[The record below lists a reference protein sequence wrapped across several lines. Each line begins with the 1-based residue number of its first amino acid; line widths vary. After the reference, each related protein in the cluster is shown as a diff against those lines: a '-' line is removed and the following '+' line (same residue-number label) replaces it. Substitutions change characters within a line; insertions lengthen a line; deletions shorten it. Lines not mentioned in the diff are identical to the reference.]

1 MINLNTNLGALIV
14 QSNLKTSTNGL
25 NRAIERMTTGFKIN
39 HAKDNAANYS
49 ISTKLSSKISG
60 YQIAEDNVS
69 MGLDMLMTAM
79 DSLDLISA
87 NLSRV
92 RDLAEQAQNGTY
104 GEASLKA
111 IQSEAAA
118 RIAECDRITTT
129 TVYNDMK
136 VFRPSYDVSGDF
148 IAEVKVLSE
157 DEAIKEGYTIIRTP
171 DELQAMQDDLDG
183 KYILMN
189 DIDLA
194 GYAWTAVGIDGNAFT
209 GELNG
214 NGFVIHNLT
223 INSAAVSQGLFGYTT
238 NAVLKNIGIENADV
252 QGGTHCTGALVGI
265 CVNGGL
271 EVDNCYS
278 TGKVSGMKWVGG
290 LIGYQRTAQ
299 GSPVLIRNCYSSAD
313 VSGSTCVGG
322 LMGENEPEC
331 EITNCYAT
339 GDVSA
344 SDKAGGLIGVL
355 NCKMYGCYA
364 TGKVERALGGGAIG
378 GLIGYNY
385 NQALAENC
393 YWNIDTSG
401 MTIGVGGTINL
412 DKTPV
417 VGLTSEQLATK
428 IDKEELPSIYVPKDN
443 FIKFQT
449 GINSDTSSQLS
460 LNLGFSI
467 NLAIDVLDPNSLDQ
481 IDRYL
486 KKINEKQTEF
496 GSAYNRLESALDTI
510 GVSIDNLVST
520 QSTIQD
526 ADIAEE
532 SCAYIRNQ
540 ILQQA
545 AATLLATANQTPSI
559 ALQLL

>member
-1 MINLNTNLGALIV
+1 
-14 QSNLKTSTNGL
+14 
-25 NRAIERMTTGFKIN
+25 MTTGFKIN